1 MATRISPLQVR
12 EYGVVMEVKQDIAHV
27 TGLGNCMNGQLVHFD
42 GGSTGVVVGF
52 DTDYELVMI
61 VKQAQ
66 LVKPGDRLYST
77 IESCTVPVGENF
89 LGRMVNGLAEPTDE
103 KGPIRPDTRYPIFG
117 GAPSVLERIPVT
129 EPLETGVK
137 ILDMMTP
144 IGKGQRQLI
153 LGDRV
158 TGKTT
163 IATDAI
169 LNQKGK
175 EVICIYCFVGKA
187 EAALNRVMELFV
199 ERGVMDYAIVVAA
212 PASSSPGQ
220 QYLAPYVAASLG
232 EYFMYEQGRDVLV
245 VFDDLT
251 KHAWVYR
258 QMSLLLERSPGRDA
272 YPGDIFYLHSQLVER
287 ACKLR
292 PERGGGSM
300 TFFPIVE
307 TVQGDVTG
315 YIPTNLISMTDGQ
328 LYVSTPL
335 FGEGFK
341 PAIDIGLS
349 VSRIGSKVQWPAMKK
364 LAGMLRLE
372 YIQYRELEKLTRIK
386 AGVSETVER
395 RLRKGRVVAE
405 ILKQD
410 RNAPV
415 PMEEQVVVLYA
426 LARGCMEDLMPQ
438 EVAGYQRELI
448 EQIRRRR
455 PGLLAEL
462 RECRDLTDEIKEAL
476 DEELAACQ
484 RGALQGQAH

>member
-1 MATRISPLQVR
+1 MAIKINALRLK
-12 EYGVVMEVKQDIAHV
+12 EYGTIVEIKQDIAHIS
-27 TGLGNCMNGQLVHFD
+27 GLSNCMNGQLVHFA
-42 GGSTGVVVGF
+42 GGSQGVIVGF
-52 DTDYELVMI
+52 DNDYELALI
-61 VKQAQ
+61 VKSMEKP
-66 LVKPGDRLYST
+66 KPGDQVYST
-77 IESCTVPVGENF
+77 IDSCSVPVGDAF
-89 LGRMVNGLAEPTDE
+89 LGRVVNGLAEPADGR
-103 KGPIRPDTRYPIFG
+103 GPIEAVKQYPIFG
-117 GAPSVLERIPVT
+117 KAPSVLERTPLK
-129 EPLETGVK
+129 EALETGVK
-137 ILDMMTP
+137 ILDMMNP

-169 LNQKGK
+169 LSQKGK
-175 EVICIYCFVGKA
+175 NVVCIYCCIGKT
-187 EAALNRVMELFV
+187 EAALNRVVELFQ
-199 ERGVMDYAIVVAA
+199 ERGAMEYSIIVSA
-212 PASSSPGQ
+212 PAASSVGQ

-232 EYFMYEQGRDVLV
+232 EYFMYEKGGDVFV

-315 YIPTNLISMTDGQ
+315 YIPTNIISMTDGQ

-349 VSRIGSKVQWPAMKK
+349 VSRIGNKVQWPAMKK
-364 LAGMLRLE
+364 LASILRLE
-372 YIQYRELEKLTRIK
+372 YIQYKELEKLTRIK
-386 AGVSETVER
+386 AGVSDVVER

-415 PMEEQVVVLYA
+415 PMEEQVIILYA
-426 LARGCMEDLMPQ
+426 LANGFMESLAPEQVEGYFRGV
-438 EVAGYQRELI
+438 VARIREHRPDVI
-448 EQIRRRR
+448 E
-455 PGLLAEL
+455 EL
-462 RECRDLTDEIKEAL
+462 VRERDLTERVKEGL
-476 DEELAACQ
+476 NEQLAAHGA
-484 RGALQGQAH
+484 GAL